1 MPIPNFSRFLPSH
14 VPFNLQNTAMEVKNS
29 PRLPRE
35 QTKLGI
41 DQAQHSRSLSAL
53 QPSRSKRSTTNLA
66 NLRLAPLSNK
76 FLEPA
81 EEQQQHHQHHQPAKS
96 PYEEAAHIT
105 FARQHSS
112 YLQGRSAPSTP
123 GILSRSSSRKHIG
136 GGLSRR
142 GSLYDNDIPYQYA
155 AVSNDATGGMR
166 VDVGSGQIPKA
177 KSEAALLA
185 EQRLAGHGV
194 PVINKARHMRSR
206 TGTHT
211 PVAKSKLGVDEDWFS
226 RTRASTNAL
235 VQEAKGQSWLSSR
248 ESSTSLAQLDSD
260 DDDDDEGYEEMA
272 ALSASQARLQ
282 VVTPLGP
289 LSGRVRSPVWGSRY
303 GSRSG
308 SRRTSRR
315 GSFAGLRTPLVGL
328 GGHDGTPG
336 YFDEVPAA
344 LATEPDFLDPDEDN
358 PEDDERDVSQLTGQ
372 RSFGL
377 GKIVDRL
384 MGFNLFNVDE
394 REETTEDEAEQGDE
408 TADHAKERM
417 AAENK
422 RKREAKGTLTAP
434 PPAPL
439 ERDENGPGEGGW
451 QDAAWLLSV
460 ATKVML

>member
-1 MPIPNFSRFLPSH
+1 
-14 VPFNLQNTAMEVKNS
+14 MEGKNS
-29 PRLPRE
+29 PHLPGE
-35 QTKLGI
+35 QLRMNI
-41 DQAQHSRSLSAL
+41 DQAQHSQSTSASLS
-53 QPSRSKRSTTNLA
+53 PSRSKRSTTNLA
-66 NLRLAPLSNK
+66 NLRLAPLSTK
-76 FLEPA
+76 YMEFA
-81 EEQQQHHQHHQPAKS
+81 EEQRRQHQYQHQHSAKT
-96 PYEEAAHIT
+96 PHEEAAHIT

-142 GSLYDNDIPYQYA
+142 GSLYDDDVQYQYA
-155 AVSNDATGGMR
+155 AVTRDTPGGVR

-177 KSEAALLA
+177 KSEATLLVDHHVP
-185 EQRLAGHGV
+185 GHGV
-194 PVINKARHMRSR
+194 SMRKKAQYVRSR

-211 PVAKSKLGVDEDWFS
+211 PVAKSKPQMEEDWFS

-235 VQEAKGQSWLSSR
+235 VQEAKGQSWLASR

-282 VVTPLGP
+282 VVTPLSP
-289 LSGRVRSPVWGSRY
+289 VSCKVRSPAWGSRY

-315 GSFAGLRTPLVGL
+315 GSLAGIRTPVAGP
-328 GGHDGTPG
+328 GGQDGTLG
-336 YFDEVPAA
+336 YFDQVPAAA
-344 LATEPDFLDPDEDN
+344 LATEPDFVDPDEDN
-358 PEDDERDVSQLTGQ
+358 PDDDDDERHVFRLTGQ

-377 GKIVDRL
+377 GGIVDRL

-394 REETTEDEAEQGDE
+394 REEITEDEAEQTTE
-408 TADHAKERM
+408 TADEAKERM
-417 AAENK
+417 AAENR
-422 RKREAKGTLTAP
+422 RKREAKVSLTAP
-434 PPAPL
+434 PPDPVDRNA
-439 ERDENGPGEGGW
+439 DGQGEGGW

-460 ATKVML
+460 ATKVMF